1 MGIKPSDFS
10 QLKANVAKVDVFIGI
25 DPGTHTGVAVWS
37 PSAGRL
43 IRVESSSAVQ
53 AEEYVISMR
62 NACRIKGKRMHV
74 IVEDTRNLKLPAHLV
89 QQRSAMA
96 MKNMGQVLR
105 DMSRWEEFLRHH
117 DIPFTMAGLSPKP
130 FRTGDDAWF
139 RQHTGWSKRSNE
151 HGRAAAG
158 LVFGR

>member
-1 MGIKPSDFS
+1 MGMKPSAFA

-25 DPGTHTGVAVWS
+25 DPGTNTGLAVWV
-37 PSAGRL
+37 PSSARL
-43 IRVESSSAVQ
+43 LRVESMTAVK

-62 NACRIKGKRMHV
+62 EACRMKGKVMHV

-89 QQRSAMA
+89 QQRSTMA

-105 DMSRWEEFLRHH
+105 DMSRWEEFLQHH
-117 DIPFTMAGLSPKP
+117 SIAFTMAGLSPKP
-130 FRTGDDAWF
+130 FRIGDAAWF
-139 RQHTGWSKRSNE
+139 KEHTGWQGRSNE